1 MANNVFI
8 EFTVKYT
15 GYLAEYA
22 GKTLFGS
29 NSFGDFEKN
38 PDSGI
43 CPDDTSVARKIN
55 DCEPF
60 SDHISDDG
68 LNSIRNAIVNG
79 GQESTAQE
87 VAETLMAAG
96 ANEVVNLKDG
106 ADSSCVRAIFYA
118 ALETITDVRIAL
130 IEALN
135 SGFLE

>member
-1 MANNVFI
+1 MSDNVFI

-15 GYLAEYA
+15 GYLMEYG

-29 NSFGDFEKN
+29 NSFDDFEKT

-43 CPDDTSVARKIN
+43 CPDDISVARKIN

-87 VAETLMAAG
+87 VAETLMVAG
-96 ANEVVNLKDG
+96 ANEVSNLKCR
-106 ADSSCVRAIFYA
+106 S
-118 ALETITDVRIAL
+118 
-130 IEALN
+130 
-135 SGFLE
+135 